1 MSEIYQFLSILFLI
15 IFIIP
20 THFACNLNNYE
31 KQKEVMIN
39 DQIMSR
45 GIKNKNIL
53 QAMNQV
59 PRHEFV
65 PGKYKAFAY
74 GDYPLEIGKGQT
86 ISQPYIVAFMTDAL
100 DLSPED
106 KVLEIGTGSGYQA
119 AVLAELVSQVYTI
132 EIISELG
139 KDAQKTLKKLGYQ
152 NVHVKIGDGY
162 RGWPDAAPFDAII
175 VTCAPENI
183 PQTLVEQLKEGG
195 RMVIPVGTEG
205 SVQTLYK
212 DTKKDGKIMKQTEM
226 DVRFVP
232 MVKGK
237 N

>member
-20 THFACNLNNYE
+20 THFACDLNNYE
-31 KQKEVMIN
+31 KQKKDMIN

-45 GIKNKNIL
+45 GVKNKNII

-74 GDYPLEIGKGQT
+74 GDYPLSIGKGQT
-86 ISQPYIVAFMTDAL
+86 ISQPYIVAFMTDVL
-100 DLSPED
+100 DLTQED

-132 EIISELG
+132 EIIPELG
-139 KDAQKTLKKLGYQ
+139 KDARETLKKLGYQ

-162 RGWPDAAPFDAII
+162 QGWPEAAPFDAII
-175 VTCAPENI
+175 VTCAPEDI
-183 PQTLVEQLKEGG
+183 PQTLIEQLKEGG

-205 SVQTLYK
+205 NVQTLFLVS
-212 DTKKDGKIMKQTEM
+212 KKDGEIMKQAEM

-232 MVKGK
+232 MVKKK